1 MSIKIYNK
9 LVRDKIPEIIEKDG
23 KRAKTKKLGDEEYIN
38 ALNLKLSEELEE
50 YLETNSIEELA
61 DMMETIYG
69 ILDYNNVS
77 IEKFE
82 EIRNKKARE
91 RGGFKERILLIEVED

>member
-1 MSIKIYNK
+1 MARE
-9 LVRDKIPEIIEKDG
+9 LRQ
-23 KRAKTKKLGDEEYIN
+23 KKLGDEEYIN